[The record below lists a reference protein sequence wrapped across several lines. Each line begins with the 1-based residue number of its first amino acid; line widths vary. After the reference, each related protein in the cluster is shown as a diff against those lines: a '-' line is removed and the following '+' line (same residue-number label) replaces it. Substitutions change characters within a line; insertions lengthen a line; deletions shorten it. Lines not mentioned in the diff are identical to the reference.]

1 MKIEIGKVEKVIK
14 DNDKKFREILIE
26 TKSTFDGYDK
36 VCRLFNCFLGDLYKL
51 FGNEYIGKLIKEV
64 K

>member
-1 MKIEIGKVEKVIK
+1 VKIEIEKVKEVIR

-26 TKSTFDGYDK
+26 TTSTLEGYDN

-51 FGNEYIGKLIKEV
+51 FGDECIKSIEGGE
-64 K
+64 